1 MKSADRNVAE
11 RYAKAVLQLAQSAGG
26 DLDEKVLADISAVN
40 KVIGETSDLS
50 TVLAH
55 PGITGVEKKK
65 MIVEMFKKHV
75 QESTLRLLE
84 LLIDKR
90 RFELLPLIESEY
102 RNLLFASKNIVTATL
117 TSAEQLDD
125 ATVAGIKK
133 KIGDKLGKK
142 LELDVQVDKA
152 LMGGAVLRVGDQV
165 IDGSLLGKLQS
176 LEKVLVS
183 V

>member
-1 MKSADRNVAE
+1 MKSEQANVAE
-11 RYAKAVLQLAQSAGG
+11 RYAEAVLELAQSAGG
-26 DLDEKVLADISAVN
+26 DLDEKVLADIHAVN
-40 KVIGETSDLS
+40 KAIGEANDFA

-55 PGITGVEKKK
+55 PGIPGAEKKK
-65 MIVEMFKKHV
+65 MVVEMFKKHV

-90 RFELLPLIESEY
+90 RFDLLSLIESEY
-102 RNLLFASKNIVTATL
+102 RRLLFARKNIVTATI
-117 TSAEQLDD
+117 TSAEQIDA
-125 ATVAGIKK
+125 ATVERIKK
-133 KIGDKLGKK
+133 KISDKLGKK

-152 LMGGAVLRVGDQV
+152 LMGGAILRIGDEV

>member
-1 MKSADRNVAE
+1 MKSEQTNVAE
-11 RYAKAVLQLAQSAGG
+11 RYAEAVLELAQSAGG
-26 DLDEKVLADISAVN
+26 DLDEKVLADITAVN
-40 KVIGETSDLS
+40 KVISEASDFA

-55 PGITGVEKKK
+55 PGIPGTEKKK
-65 MIVEMFKKHV
+65 MVVEMFKKHV

-102 RNLLFASKNIVTATL
+102 KRLLFARKNIVTATI

-125 ATVAGIKK
+125 ATVQSIKK
-133 KIGDKLGKK
+133 KIADKLGKK

-152 LMGGAVLRVGDQV
+152 LMGGAVLRIGDQV

>member
-1 MKSADRNVAE
+1 MKSEHTNVAE
-11 RYAKAVLQLAQSAGG
+11 RYAEAVLELAQSAGG
-26 DLDEKVLADISAVN
+26 DLDEKVLADITAVN
-40 KVIGETSDLS
+40 KVIGEANDLAII
-50 TVLAH
+50 LAH
-55 PGITGVEKKK
+55 PGIPGAEKKK
-65 MIVEMFKKHV
+65 MVVDMFKKHV

-102 RNLLFASKNIVTATL
+102 KRLLFARKNIVSATL
-117 TSAEQLDD
+117 TSAEQLDG
-125 ATVAGIKK
+125 ATVEKIKK
-133 KIGDKLGKK
+133 KIADKLGKK
-142 LELDVQVDKA
+142 LELDVKVDQS
-152 LMGGAVLRVGDQV
+152 LIGGAVLRLGDEV

>member
-1 MKSADRNVAE
+1 MKSELTNVAE
-11 RYAKAVLQLAQSAGG
+11 RYAEAVLELALSAGG

-40 KVIGETSDLS
+40 KVIGEAGDLA

-55 PGITGVEKKK
+55 PGIPGAEKKTI
-65 MIVEMFKKHV
+65 IVELFKKHV

-102 RNLLFASKNIVTATL
+102 RRLLLVRKNIVTATL

-125 ATVAGIKK
+125 ATIANIKK
-133 KIGDKLGKK
+133 KIADKLGKK
-142 LELDVQVDKA
+142 LELDIKVDKA
-152 LMGGAVLRVGDQV
+152 LLGGAMLRIGDQV
-165 IDGSLLGKLQS
+165 IDGSLQGKLQS